1 MNIINIFTLLNF
13 LLVLIAYSY
22 LSIKIIR
29 TQKKII
35 NYLKNQ
41 VEIIQG
47 LYDLHFMRSIK
58 DKIIIREQMIKEE
71 QYEQANMISEM
82 INNDMIIIS
91 QIIVKNQK

>member
-1 MNIINIFTLLNF
+1 
-13 LLVLIAYSY
+13 
-22 LSIKIIR
+22 
-29 TQKKII
+29 
-35 NYLKNQ
+35 
-41 VEIIQG
+41 
-47 LYDLHFMRSIK
+47 MRSIK

>member
-13 LLVLIAYSY
+13 LFVLIAYSY

-29 TQKKII
+29 TQKKIM

>member
-29 TQKKII
+29 TQKKIM